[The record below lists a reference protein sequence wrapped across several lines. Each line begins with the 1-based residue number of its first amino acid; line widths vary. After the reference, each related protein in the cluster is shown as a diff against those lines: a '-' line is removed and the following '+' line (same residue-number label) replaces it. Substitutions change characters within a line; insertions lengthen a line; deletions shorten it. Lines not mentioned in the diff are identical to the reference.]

1 MHDLAS
7 DFSCADS
14 SWKKRHKDVPEAS
27 GSVPRQ
33 CRSKTLLSRKIEQK
47 ERISAVASQ
56 RKTSQAQARC
66 GVSVRKSN
74 IRGEAATIKT

>member
-1 MHDLAS
+1 M
-7 DFSCADS
+7 
-14 SWKKRHKDVPEAS
+14 
-27 GSVPRQ
+27 PRQ
-33 CRSKTLLSRKIEQK
+33 CRSKTVLSRKIEQK